1 MGYSPPCRRS
11 ANMASAPNL
20 MFANPTNRW
29 PWPLE
34 ICQPT
39 LLNHAR
45 PGRQMI
51 PAAPGR
57 RSTDGHGSYFSGLN
71 PANPARS
78 WLVPGRCFTETD
90 HENNAR
96 TTRPSDRAW
105 YRNAAGYSR
114 LPTYGPA
121 PTPPMTTAVG
131 RFRAIAN
138 QQLTALKDRTC
149 AAKGHPHGFAVT
161 VSSVCSHT

>member
-1 MGYSPPCRRS
+1 MSDEHEHGQC
-11 ANMASAPNL
+11 ANVT
-20 MFANPTNRW
+20 FANPPKR
-29 PWPLE
+29 LAMAASKSAVHLAE
-34 ICQPT
+34 G
-39 LLNHAR
+39 AR
-45 PGRQMI
+45 PGRQT
-51 PAAPGR
+51 PRTARGR

-121 PTPPMTTAVG
+121 PTPPMPTAVG

-149 AAKGHPHGFAVT
+149 AAKGHSHGFAVT
-161 VSSVCSHT
+161 VGSVCSHT